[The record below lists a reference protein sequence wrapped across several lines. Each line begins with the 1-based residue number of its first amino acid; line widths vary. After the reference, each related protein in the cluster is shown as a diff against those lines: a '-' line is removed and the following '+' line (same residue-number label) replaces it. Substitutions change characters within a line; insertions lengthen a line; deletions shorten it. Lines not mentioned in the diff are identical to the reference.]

1 MKIEVIP
8 NGFLYFE
15 PMGSVRDGMQ
25 FIATA
30 KRNSSQDAKVAD
42 WFEGTKKQGQS
53 RDFKS
58 VMHTA
63 LAACDAIN
71 GGKDKWKVFR
81 DIENYQKSHNLT
93 ITVQPK
99 GQNKGNSQN
108 KSQSLA
114 DKVKAVDWSEDNM
127 VIANFRKLFGII
139 SDQDLEMKMPI
150 RDAGYDARGI
160 AQFEATYT

>member
-1 MKIEVIP
+1 MTINVGFVTIRQNNQEMRKDTNMSNDTLKIEIIP

-15 PMGSVRDGMQ
+15 PVGSVRDGMQ

-42 WFEGTKKQGQS
+42 WFEGTKKQNQS

-63 LAACDAIN
+63 LAACDAVN
-71 GGKDKWKVFR
+71 GGKDKWRVFR
-81 DIENYQKSHNLT
+81 AIENYQKSHNLT

-114 DKVKAVDWSEDNM
+114 DILLNLK
-127 VIANFRKLFGII
+127 R
-139 SDQDLEMKMPI
+139 EMM
-150 RDAGYDARGI
+150 
-160 AQFEATYT
+160 